1 MNKINGTYK
10 FKTVVTSQMIVTVSY
25 VRRNKSS
32 SILEF
37 LIKIWL
43 LDGDRIIQSIPVQT
57 IEYEGR
63 IVEGIADEGL
73 GLWWFTT
80 LTPIVIVLS
89 DKNILISHQWVEE
102 NENWR
107 SGNGLDQGLKYES
120 AVIFL
125 EINGTKIINKGHEIR
140 TQKNASGVPEYPIF
154 AGRINNE
161 TGFLVLP
168 EQSIV
173 LSIAGGTLETTTTT
187 LNTPLVKTG
196 NSYPNSGNYFGS
208 QMKVTSSRLSAD
220 TIVVFYHYSLYFNM
234 QICVQLV
241 KISETNNF
249 TISSMQFLPGRDKD
263 TGMNYY
269 TPIGSSRISD
279 NQCFLTYDVTLTDDT
294 ELNISTL
301 TKVGRVVTVNGNSIT
316 WGGEVELINADEIRA
331 PGYLDLLGCRISRF
345 PNSNNFI
352 VFYLRRRNIDGV
364 LTMELLAQ
372 SVLIQDSTI
381 SPQSITTLMAVNAED
396 QYWNLDVPEF
406 RDVIIS
412 PDTILMVIS
421 TTRKPL
427 YYKIIKIANG
437 NISISNEKKPEQD
450 ELFFQIAMDTYGG
463 FSLYQ
468 KSSFGNT
475 ELIPP
480 LNI

>member
-1 MNKINGTYK
+1 MNKINGTYR
-10 FKTVVTSQMIVTVSY
+10 FKTVVTSQMIVIVSY

-63 IVEGIADEGL
+63 IVEGIARNTL
-73 GLWWFTT
+73 GLWWYTI

-102 NENWR
+102 NENWE

-140 TQKNASGVPEYPIF
+140 TQKNAFGVPEYPIF
-154 AGRINNE
+154 AGKINNE
-161 TGFLVLP
+161 TGFLILP
-168 EQSIV
+168 EQSIIT
-173 LSIAGGTLETTTTT
+173 SIAGGTLETTTTT
-187 LNTPLVKTG
+187 LNIPLVKTG
-196 NSYPNSGNYFGS
+196 NSYPNYVNYFGD
-208 QMKVTSSRLSAD
+208 QMRVTSSRLSAD

-234 QICVQLV
+234 QICVQVV

-249 TISSMQFLPGRDKD
+249 TISSMQFLPGRAEG
-263 TGMNYY
+263 TGMYYY
-269 TPIGSSRISD
+269 TAIGSSRISD
-279 NQCFLTYDVTLTDDT
+279 DKCFFVYDVALNSSPFTLG
-294 ELNISTL
+294 
-301 TKVGRVVTVNGNSIT
+301 KVGRIVTVNGNSVV
-316 WGGEVELINADEIRA
+316 WGSEVELTNSGDADFLGI
-331 PGYLDLLGCRISRF
+331 LDLLGCRISRF
-345 PNSNNFI
+345 PNGNNFI
-352 VFYLRRRNIDGV
+352 VFYLRRRNIDDI
-364 LTMELLAQ
+364 LIMELLAQ
-372 SVLIQDSTI
+372 SVLIQDSVI
-381 SPQSITTLMAVNAED
+381 SPQNIITIMEIAAED
-396 QYWNLDVPEF
+396 QHWNLDVPKF
-406 RDVIIS
+406 RDIAIS
-412 PDTILMVIS
+412 LDTILMVIS

-437 NISISNEKKPEQD
+437 NISISDEKSPEQD
-450 ELFFQIAMDTYGG
+450 EVFFQIAIDEYGVQ
-463 FSLYQ
+463 YQ

-475 ELIPP
+475 ALIPS